1 MIKNKLDEKIDISIV
16 VLHYNDYELTVN
28 YVNNIQSLNWD
39 NLNYKIIIVDNCSP
53 DGGGNYLKTK
63 YIFDEYVDVIISP
76 INLGFAKGNNLGICF
91 ANENY
96 HSDLI
101 VVSNNDIQIQ
111 DYDFFIKLWSTFQKN
126 NVAIIGPDIYSTD
139 KNIHQSPINQQILN
153 KEQLLIFEKNISKK
167 IKYLRVIKKLKV
179 YNILS
184 DLKRCLLGKSGKDS
198 YLYDKKQ
205 YNVVLQ
211 GAFFVLT
218 KKYLNK
224 HPEGLYPGT
233 FLYMEELILFYICFK
248 ENLDILYDPELKVLH
263 FDGVSTRNKKNDR
276 CDKYLFEMIETLK
289 SCNVFEKVISE
300 YERGI
305 NHV

>member
-53 DGGGNYLKTK
+53 DGSGNYLKTK

-153 KEQLLIFEKNISKK
+153 KEQLLIFEKNISK
-167 IKYLRVIKKLKV
+167 
-179 YNILS
+179 
-184 DLKRCLLGKSGKDS
+184 
-198 YLYDKKQ
+198 
-205 YNVVLQ
+205 
-211 GAFFVLT
+211 
-218 KKYLNK
+218 
-224 HPEGLYPGT
+224 
-233 FLYMEELILFYICFK
+233 
-248 ENLDILYDPELKVLH
+248 
-263 FDGVSTRNKKNDR
+263 RN
-276 CDKYLFEMIETLK
+276 
-289 SCNVFEKVISE
+289 
-300 YERGI
+300 
-305 NHV
+305 

>member
-1 MIKNKLDEKIDISIV
+1 M
-16 VLHYNDYELTVN
+16 
-28 YVNNIQSLNWD
+28 
-39 NLNYKIIIVDNCSP
+39 
-53 DGGGNYLKTK
+53 
-63 YIFDEYVDVIISP
+63 
-76 INLGFAKGNNLGICF
+76 
-91 ANENY
+91 
-96 HSDLI
+96 
-101 VVSNNDIQIQ
+101 
-111 DYDFFIKLWSTFQKN
+111 
-126 NVAIIGPDIYSTD
+126 
-139 KNIHQSPINQQILN
+139 
-153 KEQLLIFEKNISKK
+153 
-167 IKYLRVIKKLKV
+167 
-179 YNILS
+179 
-184 DLKRCLLGKSGKDS
+184 LGKSGKDS